1 MIIFF
6 LKKILSYRLKFW
18 ENILNLNPIIS
29 LISTTAKFDLCF
41 LLKIELQKFDIISIN
56 DSNNILIDD
65 INAFLKIFVE
75 ELNKDLTLF
84 ESHEAFNSF
93 LLTTKL
99 KQYYIKNILTINSD
113 EFWFWGFSRKAFK
126 NNKTLNNIRE
136 NFDLVLANSVR
147 LELNNIELAE
157 EVEQNKDFE
166 WIKRVLEKLDLI
178 LYSNKNGVLNIKH
191 SSNGFNLLF
200 DTNLEKNQIST
211 GYYRSKIKAEFLKVY
226 DEFIEQVKNQ
236 MGFEVEY
243 QLRSNLGI
251 EKSITQFALPFV
263 DKMHEESIIGFIQNK
278 TREKSL
284 LAKLERVEEN
294 FETTVEIT
302 NHFFF
307 MLDNNGHFNFIN
319 EVGAVT
325 LGYLKKELMGK
336 HFFEFIDDE
345 SKADVALVFQQI
357 LETDNRVFFNIKIV
371 DRFLN
376 KIDFEF
382 TAKSIKENG
391 KVLGMIGIGE
401 DITNKVKSEN
411 KIKELNT
418 KLLELNRLIS
428 IEKDRAKHQI
438 TVLEELNRL
447 KNDFISNVSHEL
459 RTPLASIVGFAETI
473 VSDKELP
480 VEMIYEF
487 SAIILEEGKRLAKLI
502 NDILDFSKLEGGNE
516 TINKQKFDLVKVVL
530 DLIESYSK
538 IAETNG
544 LKINKQIPDAEIIIN
559 GDKERVTKVFANLLS
574 NGIKFTKTGGL
585 VTVVIQDFLKEVEVI
600 VSDTGIGIAKE
611 DLPKVFQKFSK
622 INRPGLQLPGAGL
635 GLSVVKQIVELHKG
649 LIRIESELNKGTSII
664 IRLPKE

>member
-1 MIIFF
+1 M
-6 LKKILSYRLKFW
+6 
-18 ENILNLNPIIS
+18 NLNPIIS
-29 LISTTAKFDLCF
+29 LISITAKFDVCF
-41 LLKIELQKFDIISIN
+41 LLKIEEEKFDIISIN
-56 DSNNILIDD
+56 DANNILLAD
-65 INAFLKIFVE
+65 IENFISIFAK
-75 ELNKDLTLF
+75 ELNRDLTLF
-84 ESHEAFNSF
+84 ENHETFNSF
-93 LLTTKL
+93 LQSVKL
-99 KQYYIKNILTINSD
+99 KQYYIKKIFSAD
-113 EFWFWGFSRKAFK
+113 KSEYWFFGFSRKSFK
-126 NNKTLNNIRE
+126 NNKTLNTIRE
-136 NFDLVLANSVR
+136 NFEFVLANTVK
-147 LELNNIELAE
+147 LELLNSKLAE
-157 EVEQNKDFE
+157 EVDQKKDFD
-166 WIKRVLEKLDLI
+166 WIQRVLERLDLI
-178 LYSNKNGVLNIKH
+178 LYSNKKGVINVKH
-191 SSNGFNLLF
+191 SSNGVYSLF
-200 DTNLEKNQIST
+200 DTNMEKESIST
-211 GYYRSKIKAEFLKVY
+211 GYYRSRIKSEFIKLY
-226 DEFIEQVKNQ
+226 DEFVEQAKNQ
-236 MGFEVEY
+236 LGTEIEY

-251 EKSITQFALPFV
+251 EKSVVQFALPFSEKEGE
-263 DKMHEESIIGFIQNK
+263 DSIVGYIQNK

-284 LAKLERVEEN
+284 AAKLERIEEN

-325 LGYLKKELMGK
+325 LGYLKEELMGK
-336 HFFEFIDDE
+336 HFFEFVDDE
-345 SKADVALVFQQI
+345 SKADVALALQQI
-357 LETDNRVFFNIKIV
+357 LETENKVFFNIRIV
-371 DRFLN
+371 DRFAN

-382 TAKSIKENG
+382 TAKSIIENS
-391 KVLGMIGIGE
+391 KVLGMICIGE
-401 DITNKVKSEN
+401 DITNKVRSES

-480 VEMIYEF
+480 IEMIYEF
-487 SAIILEEGKRLAKLI
+487 SSIILEEGKRLAKLI
-502 NDILDFSKLEGGNE
+502 NDVLDFSKLEGGNE
-516 TINKQKFDLVKVVL
+516 KLNKQRFDLVQVIL

-559 GDKERVTKVFANLLS
+559 GDKERVTKAFANLFS
-574 NGIKFTKTGGL
+574 NGVKFTKAGGL
-585 VTVVIQDFLKEVEVI
+585 VTVVVQDFLKEVEVI
-600 VSDTGIGIAKE
+600 ICDTGIGIAKE

-635 GLSVVKQIVELHKG
+635 GLSVVKQIIELHKG

>member
-1 MIIFF
+1 M
-6 LKKILSYRLKFW
+6 
-18 ENILNLNPIIS
+18 NLNPIIS

-41 LLKIELQKFDIISIN
+41 LLKIEIEKFDIISIV
-56 DSNNILIDD
+56 DSNNILSDE
-65 INAFLKIFVE
+65 INTFLKVFVV

-84 ESHEAFNSF
+84 ENHEVFNSF
-93 LLTTKL
+93 LQSTKL
-99 KQYYIKNILTINSD
+99 KQYYIKKILSNNSD
-113 EFWFWGFSRKAFK
+113 EFWFFGFSRKSFK

-136 NFDLVLANSVR
+136 NFDLVLANTVK
-147 LELNNIELAE
+147 LEISNTELADK
-157 EVEQNKDFE
+157 VEHNKDFD
-166 WIKRVLEKLDLI
+166 WIKQILEKLDLI

-191 SSNGFNLLF
+191 SAKGVHSLF
-200 DTNLEKNQIST
+200 DTSLEEEQISI
-211 GYYRSKIKAEFLKVY
+211 GYYRSKIKSEFLKMY
-226 DEFIEQVKNQ
+226 DEFIEQVKNKTDS
-236 MGFEVEY
+236 EIEY

-251 EKSITQFALPFV
+251 EKSIAQFGSFYV
-263 DKMHEESIIGFIQNK
+263 DENGEESIIGFIQNK

-284 LAKLERVEEN
+284 FTKLERIEEN

-325 LGYLKKELMGK
+325 LGYLKEELMGK
-336 HFFEFIDDE
+336 HFFEFVDDE
-345 SKADVALVFQQI
+345 SKADVALALQQI
-357 LETDNRVFFNIKIV
+357 LETDNKVFFNIKIV
-371 DRFLN
+371 DRFTN
-376 KIDFEF
+376 KIEFEF

-391 KVLGMIGIGE
+391 KVLGMICIGE

-502 NDILDFSKLEGGNE
+502 NDVLDFSRLEGGNE
-516 TINKQKFDLVKVVL
+516 TLNKQKFDLVQVVL
-530 DLIESYSK
+530 DLVDSYSK
-538 IAETNG
+538 IAETNN

-574 NGIKFTKTGGL
+574 NGIKFTKAGGL

-635 GLSVVKQIVELHKG
+635 GLSVVKQIIELHKG
-649 LIRIESELNKGTSII
+649 LIRIESELNKGTSFI